1 MALGVSW
8 RMHQRYEHLLRPLAP
23 AHLSEN
29 CVLRTVVEFLPRPEM
44 GGIV

>member
-8 RMHQRYEHLLRPLAP
+8 RMHQRYEHLLRPLVP
-23 AHLSEN
+23 AQLSES
-29 CVLRTVVEFLPRPEM
+29 CVVRTVVEFLRRPEM